1 MGPQRKKRGTT
12 KKPVRLRCT
21 GTSSTDNGEGQQIIT
36 RCRRKRALK
45 EGLTKTTILCSKCE
59 HLQSLSD
66 TQPTESLLPPGTI
79 SSMGK
84 ESIAFYGFSVQCTG
98 KLSNR
103 AVRQRKGTSLEGN
116 RRCSQK
122 VVLWDKNDDP
132 RLARCPAHKEQPP
145 DSPTPSEDE
154 DIEEGNPSEEDEDEG
169 YDIFGPVFG
178 LDYGQEHFEDVWND
192 GGAGSGGAANFL

>member
-1 MGPQRKKRGTT
+1 MRPRLFWDGKISSKPNITLDNAWLARRYLLNFLLFRSQFRYNMCPQRKKCRTT

-21 GTSSTDNGEGQQIIT
+21 GTSSTDNGEGQQIIM

-45 EGLTKTTILCSKCE
+45 EGQTKSTILCSKCE

-103 AVRQRKGTSLEGN
+103 AV
-116 RRCSQK
+116 
-122 VVLWDKNDDP
+122 
-132 RLARCPAHKEQPP
+132 
-145 DSPTPSEDE
+145 
-154 DIEEGNPSEEDEDEG
+154 
-169 YDIFGPVFG
+169 
-178 LDYGQEHFEDVWND
+178 
-192 GGAGSGGAANFL
+192 

>member
-1 MGPQRKKRGTT
+1 MGPQRKKRET

-21 GTSSTDNGEGQQIIT
+21 GTSSTDNGEGQQIVT

-45 EGLTKTTILCSKCE
+45 EGQTKSTILCSKCE
-59 HLQSLSD
+59 QLQSLSD
-66 TQPTESLLPPGTI
+66 TQPTGSLPPPGTN
-79 SSMGK
+79 SSMGR

-103 AVRQRKGTSLEGN
+103 AMQQRKGTSLEGN

-132 RLARCPAHKEQPP
+132 RLARCPAHKGQPP
-145 DSPTPSEDE
+145 DSPTADEDE
-154 DIEEGNPSEEDEDEG
+154 DIVEDNPSEEEEDED

-178 LDYGQEHFEDVWND
+178 LDYGSEHFENVWND
-192 GGAGSGGAANFL
+192 GGAGSGGAASFA